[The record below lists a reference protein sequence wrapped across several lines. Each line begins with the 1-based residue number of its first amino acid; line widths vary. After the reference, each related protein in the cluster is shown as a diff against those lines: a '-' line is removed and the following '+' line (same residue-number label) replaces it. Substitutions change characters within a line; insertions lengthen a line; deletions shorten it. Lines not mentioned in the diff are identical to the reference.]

1 MKKEKYLTAGQFAK
15 ICGIPKHVLFHYD
28 DIGLFQPIYVNEHGY
43 RYYSYHQFDTFSSI
57 LNLKK
62 MGMSLKDIQSFLQQR
77 DPHLFLKLLDEK
89 FEEVDHEIQQ
99 LLSLKKMM
107 KSMKESTL
115 FAVTHEEEEI
125 CIREYPEE
133 ILLCSNDLENSSSK
147 NFASFMEEYAHFCRE
162 NHVFTQEAV
171 GCMLKIDKI
180 KNQDYLD
187 FSYLFMIIDQ
197 QFDQNTYIRKKGKY
211 LCGWHKGNYDTIG
224 QTYQKMIDYAALHQL
239 KLGMYA
245 YEEYL
250 IAEIAQRDH
259 DQYVTYIR
267 MEMVPD

>member
-1 MKKEKYLTAGQFAK
+1 
-15 ICGIPKHVLFHYD
+15 
-28 DIGLFQPIYVNEHGY
+28 
-43 RYYSYHQFDTFSSI
+43 
-57 LNLKK
+57 
-62 MGMSLKDIQSFLQQR
+62 
-77 DPHLFLKLLDEK
+77 
-89 FEEVDHEIQQ
+89 
-99 LLSLKKMM
+99 
-107 KSMKESTL
+107 
-115 FAVTHEEEEI
+115 
-125 CIREYPEE
+125 
-133 ILLCSNDLENSSSK
+133 
-147 NFASFMEEYAHFCRE
+147 
-162 NHVFTQEAV
+162 
-171 GCMLKIDKI
+171 MLKIDKI

-197 QFDQNTYIRKKGKY
+197 QFVQNTYIRKKGTY

-267 MEMVPD
+267 MEMDPD